1 MSLQDELKGLLGDV
15 VSLYF
20 RAHGHHWNVEGED
33 FAQYHKLFQKIY
45 EDVYSSI
52 DPIAENIR
60 KLGDYAPFRLER
72 FAELATIPDSD
83 KKDTS
88 PKSLA
93 KDLLKANTHVLER
106 LRDVYETADKAREY
120 AIANFLAD
128 RLGMHQKWDWQLK
141 ASVG

>member
-1 MSLQDELKGLLGDV
+1 MKNDLKSLLGDV

-33 FAQYHKLFQKIY
+33 FAQYHELFETIY

-52 DPIAENIR
+52 DPLAENIR

-72 FAELATIPDSD
+72 FAELATIPDNE

-88 PKSLA
+88 PKALA
-93 KDLLKANTHVLER
+93 EDLLKANNHVLEK
-106 LRDVYETADKAREY
+106 LRDVYETADKDREY
-120 AIANFLAD
+120 AISNFLAD

-141 ASVG
+141 ASTK